1 MQLKR
6 KIDWLADWL
15 IDKLI
20 ENGIGREFE
29 ILILDDMLG
38 QYKEQREKEEREIEK
53 E

>member
-6 KIDWLADWL
+6 KIDWLVDWL

-29 ILILDDMLG
+29 IFILDDMLG